1 MEQLPTPD
9 NTDPEATASQTT
21 AQSAIDRGIAEARES
36 KTEVSLG
43 TARTIAAYLSDA
55 SLTETPALQ
64 EFATNGVV
72 NLPLMRSEYLDIY
85 SAQDCSIEVR
95 EWIAW
100 LGTFLVADDMR
111 RDPVEVDGFAGDSD
125 HLTIIQPSPE
135 GGFSVH
141 ISTTDSPD
149 SVDAA
154 IAKSRELIN
163 YFGTAFRAYL
173 TLANVYATDPKLEE
187 NFHEFY
193 VASYPSMIRVIEDLT
208 EVLEWESDL
217 QEFAAERGIEGLVSL
232 DRAGVERVVR
242 YGWDIVEMGGQ
253 FHVFIK

>member
-1 MEQLPTPD
+1 MERTPTPD
-9 NTDPEATASQTT
+9 NTNPEATGPET
-21 AQSAIDRGIAEARES
+21 AVRAVIENGIAEARES
-36 KTEVSLG
+36 KTEVSSD
-43 TARTIAAYLSDA
+43 TARSIAAYLSDA
-55 SLTETPALQ
+55 SPTETPALR
-64 EFATNGVV
+64 EFATSSVV
-72 NLPLMRSEYLDIY
+72 NLPLMRSEYMDIY
-85 SAQDCSIEVR
+85 SVQDCSIEVR

-100 LGTFLVADDMR
+100 LGTFLVADDMG
-111 RDPVEVDGFAGDSD
+111 RDAVEVEIPEEDSG
-125 HLTIIQPSPE
+125 HLTIVQPSKE

-232 DRAGVERVVR
+232 DRAGVEQVVR
-242 YGWDIVEMGGQ
+242 YGWDIIEMGGQ
-253 FHVFIK
+253 LHVFIK